1 MNLLKSYKRA
11 TKRTKVLSLIK
22 KIIFPGLLGILL
34 TLNIVLIRQQK
45 ISQDTNVIAAKINKS
60 QAQFSDLAALPVDTY
75 EIKNHYW
82 RAKVSFRKRE
92 EVINWIKKWEYDL
105 CSLSLKQG
113 VFELEIGAEFT
124 W

>member
-82 RAKVSFRKRE
+82 RAKVSFHKRE